1 MGKKIAYW
9 FVVQHDLDSY
19 LTLITMPTLSTM
31 QRSLIAIVLL
41 IIALVF
47 SIPWGLYY
55 LGLKDVGGRPDL
67 PARMISSDM
76 QQKIWAESG
85 YEGQPE
91 SVALNPVS
99 YILSASGQDA
109 PPPVTLFAWRVASS
123 YQRQHH
129 AHDGVMWQ
137 QLSGGALTIWL
148 SRHWTIEQL
157 LSKVAELEEK
167 KRQTSKAD

>member
-1 MGKKIAYW
+1 
-9 FVVQHDLDSY
+9 
-19 LTLITMPTLSTM
+19 MPTLSIL
-31 QRSLIAIVLL
+31 QRSLIAIVLFIL
-41 IIALVF
+41 ALVF

-55 LGLKDVGGRPDL
+55 LGLKDIDGKPDL
-67 PARMISSDM
+67 PAHMISGDM

-99 YILSASGQDA
+99 YILSAAGQDA

-129 AHDGVMWQ
+129 AHEGVMWQ

-148 SRHWTIEQL
+148 SRHWTIDQL